1 MAVSNPA
8 IRTPTFHENAIHLH
22 GRSPPT
28 AHSLLPTPLQVPQL
42 FLQNTQLQMRRLSK
56 IQKKHICIKPS
67 TVILQACLYARQG
80 NANFRHNC
88 IHTTAM
94 TLPSVINPCKC
105 AHLYRCSHLLRGQMP
120 HVEPQSSKSCRRPSR
135 ENLSSQDQSSSFAG
149 GGPHG

>member
-1 MAVSNPA
+1 MRMLS
-8 IRTPTFHENAIHLH
+8 T
-22 GRSPPT
+22 ST
-28 AHSLLPTPLQVPQL
+28 AALLQL
-42 FLQNTQLQMRRLSK
+42 RIPSYQPLSK
-56 IQKKHICIKPS
+56 ARNSFSKIPSCKCDDCQEHRKKHICIKPS
-67 TVILQACLYARQG
+67 TVIQACLYARQG

-120 HVEPQSSKSCRRPSR
+120 HVEPQSSTSCRRPSR